1 MISEAQYKE
10 KMERIK
16 LVVDTF
22 LSYEQISITELSKII
37 QIPTSTIQRDLN
49 NIEYIGLIYSK
60 DAKEKLKQISERL
73 KLNKA
78 NGLRIGGINSTIN
91 NIPIRDEN
99 GKFTG
104 NKRR

>member
-1 MISEAQYKE
+1 MSEAQRIE
-10 KMERIK
+10 KVERIK
-16 LVVDTF
+16 LIVDTF
-22 LSYEQISITELSKII
+22 LSYDQISINELSKIM
-37 QIPTSTIQRDLN
+37 QIPTSTIPRDLN
-49 NIEYIGLIYSK
+49 DVGYISLIYS
-60 DAKEKLKQISERL
+60 DEAREKLKQISERL

-78 NGLRIGGINSTIN
+78 NGLGIGGINSTMN